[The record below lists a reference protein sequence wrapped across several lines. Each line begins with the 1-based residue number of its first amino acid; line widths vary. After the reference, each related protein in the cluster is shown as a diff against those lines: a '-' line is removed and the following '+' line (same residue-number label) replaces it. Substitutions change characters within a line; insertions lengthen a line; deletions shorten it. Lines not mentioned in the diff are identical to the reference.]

1 MKTLRYSPTPI
12 DIVLLAMHESLQA
25 RGYCGLPVMLIADLE
40 GPLPCERMTDAV
52 RQVGRLYPAFSARIR
67 FSPVL
72 RRASWAI
79 EPASPG
85 EDAIV
90 YQHQLVGPSGSA
102 AHEFL
107 RQTLDDPVDLVHGP
121 SVKIVHVQLANDRH
135 QLALRWA
142 HPLMDL
148 EGACLLLRELH
159 RLMRGEPPLLGR
171 DPRAFLPRPFPWRL
185 PGSFLRVWQG
195 RARHAYQ
202 DSFRQPRI
210 VARPEKGRKRVEFIW
225 RRYEAAARC
234 NFEAF
239 AREHATAGPLRYSRA
254 LMIGLARVYVAMAT
268 ERGRPRD
275 HYLFSHALPLP
286 RSGPRP
292 GVHGNYVTI
301 PWIILPAGCIGDWP
315 RADAEVT
322 HQFADYHAKHRDEA
336 MWEMSRATARWPFS
350 LTRFVAKHRIPR
362 GAASCTGYRF
372 DDTVR
377 RLGEA
382 TITNLTGAGPPNCHP
397 GWIIA
402 NTTFQ
407 DSMTLSLTFFEDYLD
422 LAGAREILDRLEAEV
437 ELRS

>member
-1 MKTLRYSPTPI
+1 MQTVQYQLTPI
-12 DIVLLAMHESLQA
+12 DLVLLAMHESLRA
-25 RGYCGLPVMLIADLE
+25 RGYCGLPVMLIVDLE
-40 GPLPCERMTDAV
+40 GSLLCERVSEAV
-52 RQVGRLYPAFSARIR
+52 RQLGLLYPALSARIR

-72 RRASWAI
+72 RRARWAI
-79 EPASPG
+79 DSASHG

-90 YQHQLVGPSGSA
+90 FQHQSVDPSDSA
-102 AHEFL
+102 GDEFL
-107 RQTLDDPVDLVHGP
+107 RQTLDEPVDLGHGP
-121 SVKIVHVQLANDRH
+121 SMKVVHVQLANDRH
-135 QLALRWA
+135 RLALRWA

-171 DPRAFLPRPFPWRL
+171 DPRALLPRPFLWRL
-185 PGSFLRVWQG
+185 PASFLRVWQG
-195 RARHAYQ
+195 RARHAYH

-210 VARPEKGRKRVEFIW
+210 IARPENGRKRVDFVS
-225 RRYEAAARC
+225 RRYEAAVRRK
-234 NFEAF
+234 FEAF
-239 AREHATAGPLRYSRA
+239 ARERATAGPLRYSRA
-254 LMIGLARVYVAMAT
+254 LMIGLARVYVAMAA

-301 PWIILPAGCIGDWP
+301 PWIVLPAGCIGDWP
-315 RADAEVT
+315 QADAEVT
-322 HQFADYHAKHRDEA
+322 RQFADYRDKHRDQA
-336 MWEMSRATARWPFS
+336 MWEMARATARWPFS

-382 TITNLTGAGPPNCHP
+382 TITNLTGVGPPNCHP

-402 NTTFQ
+402 YTTFQ

-422 LAGAREILDRLEAEV
+422 LAGAREILDRLETEV
-437 ELRS
+437 GLRS